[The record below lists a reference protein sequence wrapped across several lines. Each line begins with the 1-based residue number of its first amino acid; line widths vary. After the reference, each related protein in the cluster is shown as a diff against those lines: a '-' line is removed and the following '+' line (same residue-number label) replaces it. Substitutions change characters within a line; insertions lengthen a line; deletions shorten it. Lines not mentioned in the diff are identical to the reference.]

1 MIRRRLFLAA
11 VAVAAPIS
19 ARAQLKMPP
28 PAQTATKWY
37 VVRVA
42 DDAFTVEMPGVP
54 DHRIIN
60 DASARGMPF
69 MLHSYSL
76 EFGGNSYVAQT
87 AVYSEDVDTS
97 QPRRMLRAMLDGRA
111 AQLAGRKWDKTEW
124 REIDGG
130 ASVESLGT
138 LANGSQLRL
147 LSLQK
152 YRRFISIA
160 FLGPNATV
168 PDADRFFKSLKVT

>member
-11 VAVAAPIS
+11 AVVSAPVAAG
-19 ARAQLKMPP
+19 AQLKMPT
-28 PAQTATKWY
+28 QTTLAKWY

-76 EFGGNSYVAQT
+76 ESGGNSYVAQT

-97 QPRRMLRAMLDGRA
+97 QPRRMLQAMLDGRA
-111 AQLAGRKWDKTEW
+111 AQLAGRKWARTEW
-124 REIDGG
+124 REIGGG
-130 ASVESLGT
+130 ASVESFGT
-138 LANGSQLRL
+138 LASGSQLRL

-152 YRRFISIA
+152 YRRFVSIA

-168 PDADRFFKSLKVT
+168 PDADRFFRSLKVT